1 MGQISKNRWVALG
14 LFVFL
19 LLTFCLGSYGL
30 LEDNEARFFE
40 IAWEMQRSGDW
51 LVPHLNFISHFHKP
65 PGTFWLVGGSLKL
78 FGESEWAG
86 RVPVAVAS
94 LFTLAFVGMLAR
106 LEGTKAESYRA
117 ILILVTSV
125 EFWFLSRLVL
135 TDMFLTVS
143 VTAAMFF
150 AWGSR
155 RAGGSKNWVG
165 FWLSLAAAALFK
177 GPVGIALVAP
187 ILLTAR
193 LWSKESASWN
203 LRPLLGM
210 ALFFA
215 ISLPWYGLVCVRFD
229 GLWQYFLNFQT
240 AQRVLT
246 TVHGRGGPWWFY
258 APVLLAGFF
267 PWSVSLPRAV
277 LGAFRRAE
285 DFDRFLLLWMAYPL
299 LLFSFSGSKL
309 PTYLLPIFPALAL
322 LVARHGRI
330 PGALKSMGTTTLWS
344 VAVFTV
350 AVAVYLKIGVSKEIA
365 PAFHHL
371 LLLVAFGVV
380 GVLGTLMFRRRMSE
394 GTWFEAGGWIFG
406 GLLLVLASALGPSDP
421 AYSARHLS
429 TILLKTQPM
438 PSIVG
443 EVSDHLHGLPY
454 YLKRRIPQIDYH
466 RETQFEHPD
475 DYRHYLFPDI
485 PSFLA
490 DIGPSATSLL
500 VIRRSDYEAHAN
512 PEWRV
517 DEAGSWLLLQPHE
530 RATTD
535 PASQETE
542 DRQNS
547 RPVGGDSHIQ
557 RGGQPG
563 KPRP

>member
-1 MGQISKNRWVALG
+1 MMQISKKRWLALAF
-14 LFVFL
+14 FVVL

-65 PGTFWLVGGSLKL
+65 PGTFWLVGGSLEL

-86 RVPVAVAS
+86 RLPVAAAS
-94 LFTLAFVGMLAR
+94 LLTLVFVAMLAR
-106 LEGTKAESYRA
+106 LEGTKAESFRA
-117 ILILVTSV
+117 VLILVTSV

-143 VTAAMFF
+143 VTAAMTF

-155 RAGGSKNWVG
+155 RSAGSKHWVG

-177 GPVGIALVAP
+177 GPVGIAIVAP
-187 ILLTAR
+187 ILLTAG
-193 LWSKESASWN
+193 LWSRESVSWN
-203 LRPLLGM
+203 LKPLVGL

-215 ISLPWYGLVCVRFD
+215 VSLPWYLLVCARYD

-277 LGAFRRAE
+277 LGAYRRAE

-299 LLFSFSGSKL
+299 VLFSFSGSKL
-309 PTYLLPIFPALAL
+309 PTYLLPMFPALAL
-322 LVARHGRI
+322 LVARHGRV
-330 PGALKSMGTTTLWS
+330 PGALKAMGTTTLCS
-344 VAVFTV
+344 IAVFTV

-365 PAFHHL
+365 PAFDHL
-371 LLLVAFGVV
+371 LVLVALGALGVS
-380 GVLGTLMFRRRMSE
+380 LSFMFRRRLNE
-394 GTWFEAGGWIFG
+394 GNWFEAGGWIFG
-406 GLLLVLASALGPSDP
+406 GILLVLASALGPSDP
-421 AYSARHLS
+421 AYSARHLA
-429 TILLKTQPM
+429 TVLLSRQPP

-454 YLKRRIPQIDYH
+454 YLKRRIPQIDYR
-466 RETQFEHPD
+466 RETQFEQPD

-490 DIGPSATSLL
+490 DLGPSETSLL
-500 VIRRSDYEAHAN
+500 VIRRSDYETHAN
-512 PEWRV
+512 PQWRV
-517 DEAGSWLLLQPHE
+517 EEVGPWLLLQPHL
-530 RATTD
+530 R
-535 PASQETE
+535 PAPGPAPQTTE
-542 DRQNS
+542 DTTHGGI
-547 RPVGGDSHIQ
+547 VGGDSHLQ
-557 RGGQPG
+557 RSGQP
-563 KPRP
+563 